1 MDREIEKLKLSEMT
15 CREGVIEVA
24 KMWVLR
30 LFFLISLFSCM
41 YFFLIIIA
49 FNRFSLFPFWVWAFL
64 SISKCACFDNAW
76 QPLAPSSLFFSPSLL
91 NPCWCLWQ
99 SLDDVMTCVY
109 LNCWSYSLLHVTKNF
124 FDEKNPCY

>member
-1 MDREIEKLKLSEMT
+1 
-15 CREGVIEVA
+15 
-24 KMWVLR
+24 
-30 LFFLISLFSCM
+30 
-41 YFFLIIIA
+41 
-49 FNRFSLFPFWVWAFL
+49 
-64 SISKCACFDNAW
+64 
-76 QPLAPSSLFFSPSLL
+76 LFFSPSLL